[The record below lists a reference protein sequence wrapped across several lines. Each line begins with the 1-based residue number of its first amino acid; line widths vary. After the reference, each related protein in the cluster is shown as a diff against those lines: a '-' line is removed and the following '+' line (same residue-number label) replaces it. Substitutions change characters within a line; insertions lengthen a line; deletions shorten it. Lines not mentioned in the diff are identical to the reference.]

1 MSLTIT
7 RRKSFMEET
16 TETINAPKHFSCFTS
31 KGNRRLHSLANTL
44 LNKVEKAISIKDEDS
59 VKYIVDVT
67 KALAS
72 YVKKYGD
79 LCDLETYYDDGMS
92 DTAVR
97 ECVGGFMDDVC
108 EAIGHRELGD
118 VIWNTVRY

>member
-7 RRKSFMEET
+7 HTNWSREET
-16 TETINAPKHFSCFTS
+16 TETIKAPKHFGCYTS
-31 KGNRRLHSLANTL
+31 KGNRRLQALAAQL
-44 LNKVEKAISIKDEDS
+44 LNNIESVLAIKDEDS
-59 VKYIVDVT
+59 VKYIVTLT
-67 KALAS
+67 KVLAS

-79 LCDLETYYDDGMS
+79 LCDKKTYYNDGMS
-92 DTAVR
+92 DTEVR